1 MRRPFRVS
9 PEVKTDFLGHG
20 SSSHDDQC
28 LYVWDSSK
36 VSEVTV
42 DHLTDSLPT
51 VICVSDRLVPGSVL
65 QGCCFKR

>member
-1 MRRPFRVS
+1 MFS
-9 PEVKTDFLGHG
+9 
-20 SSSHDDQC
+20 C
-28 LYVWDSSK
+28 NSSK

-65 QGCCFKR
+65 QGCCVKR